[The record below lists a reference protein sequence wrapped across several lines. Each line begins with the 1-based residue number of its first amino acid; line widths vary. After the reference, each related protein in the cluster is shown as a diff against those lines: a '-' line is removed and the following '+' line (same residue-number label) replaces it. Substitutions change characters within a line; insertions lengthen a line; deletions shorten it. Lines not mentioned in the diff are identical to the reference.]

1 MTIFVACILWCVH
14 QNSIPTRPQPPNS
27 RQVEERWAKARL
39 FAATSRRVSKYCVIL
54 GVRLQ
59 QKKQWV
65 LPGIPTICGC
75 IPSSCLVRLHILC
88 SYPNVWRLYTDLV
101 ERIPPKSNNF
111 MYSPFSDQPQ
121 YQIVDCL
128 ISSYMYIYIY
138 SCYIPSWWNPG
149 PSAVLFGDR
158 SSSEIFS
165 VERCSPEP
173 CVIESLDGSTVNQLR
188 NQADFMGGWP
198 IGGTIGWLTYHY
210 PWEYFFEWLE
220 NRMCIR
226 TNVG

>member
-128 ISSYMYIYIY
+128 ISSYMYIYILLLHPQLVK
-138 SCYIPSWWNPG
+138 SRPQCCAVWRQEQFRNLLRRKVLPGAVRDRIPGWVDGQPVEK
-149 PSAVLFGDR
+149 PSRFH
-158 SSSEIFS
+158 
-165 VERCSPEP
+165 
-173 CVIESLDGSTVNQLR
+173 
-188 NQADFMGGWP
+188 GG
-198 IGGTIGWLTYHY
+198 LTYRGY
-210 PWEYFFEWLE
+210 
-220 NRMCIR
+220 NRM
-226 TNVG
+226 VDLSLPMGVFFWMAGE

>member
-138 SCYIPSWWNPG
+138 TPVTSPVGEIPAPVLCCLATGAVPKSYPSKGAPRSRAWSNPWMGRWSTSWETKQISWG
-149 PSAVLFGDR
+149 VDL
-158 SSSEIFS
+158 
-165 VERCSPEP
+165 
-173 CVIESLDGSTVNQLR
+173 
-188 NQADFMGGWP
+188 
-198 IGGTIGWLTYHY
+198 
-210 PWEYFFEWLE
+210 
-220 NRMCIR
+220 
-226 TNVG
+226 

>member
-1 MTIFVACILWCVH
+1 MAIFNSYVKLPEGTPGWLYLLLASCGGVH

-128 ISSYMYIYIY
+128 ISSYVYIYILLLHPQLVK
-138 SCYIPSWWNPG
+138 SRPQCCAVWRQEQFRNLLRRKVLPGAVRDRIPGWGRRSTSWETKQISWG
-149 PSAVLFGDR
+149 VDL
-158 SSSEIFS
+158 
-165 VERCSPEP
+165 
-173 CVIESLDGSTVNQLR
+173 
-188 NQADFMGGWP
+188 
-198 IGGTIGWLTYHY
+198 
-210 PWEYFFEWLE
+210 
-220 NRMCIR
+220 
-226 TNVG
+226 